1 MREEP
6 EHRPPEP
13 EGAPPEGA
21 ERAAAAPH
29 TEEEH
34 LSAIRRAR
42 QARVAKVL
50 VALSIV
56 VVLIIFVIANSQPVK
71 VNFVFLTRH
80 PRLIWVM
87 FACAVLGGLAGYL
100 IGKPGR
106 QVRVPRHGR
115 SQDQPKPR

>member
-1 MREEP
+1 M
-6 EHRPPEP
+6 
-13 EGAPPEGA
+13 
-21 ERAAAAPH
+21 
-29 TEEEH
+29 
-34 LSAIRRAR
+34 
-42 QARVAKVL
+42 AKVL